1 MTGSSSNNVTA
12 LHNLL
17 LYVTK
22 GICAVTMELRFEK
35 KSIPLS
41 VNYLINDNL
50 VMANPRVNM
59 DADRICEQIAKTL
72 EAKENLLKSVD
83 QGRLEKLP
91 EASVWNGS
99 ADEYEKKALVSGNDM
114 TEDED
119 IRCLRQMIIYAVQGV
134 AAYVRNA
141 AILGKED
148 KDIDYFIQNSMKKV
162 LDDHLNG
169 GELIASILEAG
180 RFGIRAMNLLGAAKK
195 STFGAPE
202 ITEVSTG
209 VRSNPGILVAGD
221 NFRDLEQLLKQAEAQ
236 GVDVYSYSDMLSA
249 HAYPKLKTYGSFA
262 GNYGNSWWSQK
273 AEFEVFH
280 GPILLTSDEMAEP
293 RKTYIDRVYT
303 TGVAGY
309 PGCRHIPDAPE
320 GQEKDFSEIIA
331 RAKECSAPK
340 ELRAGTLTVG
350 YSREE
355 LLALGGKAAAAF
367 RSKSL
372 RKIVVMMGAD
382 SPKKA
387 NSYFTDFAKLLP
399 EDTLILTAGSIKYR
413 FINEDLGTVDNIP
426 RILDA
431 GSAADA
437 NDIMEFLI
445 GLQNGMNINDLTL
458 LPVYY
463 NLAWDDPKSITIIL
477 NLLYLGLK
485 NLHIG
490 PTKLDFLS
498 TGISEVL
505 DGYFLL
511 EGISDSPDTD
521 IADSFGTR
529 GDSVTTDM
537 IVGDIVAQY
546 PELVPVM
553 LSMGLHCLGCGVSQM
568 ETLKEACEV
577 HGLDPYDVVEV
588 LNDELN
594 HPADEDED
602 F

>member
-99 ADEYEKKALVSGNDM
+99 ADEYEEKALVSGNDM

-195 STFGAPE
+195 SIFGAPE

-249 HAYPKLKTYGSFA
+249 HAYPKLKT
-262 GNYGNSWWSQK
+262 
-273 AEFEVFH
+273 
-280 GPILLTSDEMAEP
+280 
-293 RKTYIDRVYT
+293 
-303 TGVAGY
+303 
-309 PGCRHIPDAPE
+309 
-320 GQEKDFSEIIA
+320 
-331 RAKECSAPK
+331 
-340 ELRAGTLTVG
+340 
-350 YSREE
+350 
-355 LLALGGKAAAAF
+355 
-367 RSKSL
+367 
-372 RKIVVMMGAD
+372 
-382 SPKKA
+382 
-387 NSYFTDFAKLLP
+387 
-399 EDTLILTAGSIKYR
+399 
-413 FINEDLGTVDNIP
+413 
-426 RILDA
+426 
-431 GSAADA
+431 
-437 NDIMEFLI
+437 
-445 GLQNGMNINDLTL
+445 
-458 LPVYY
+458 
-463 NLAWDDPKSITIIL
+463 
-477 NLLYLGLK
+477 
-485 NLHIG
+485 
-490 PTKLDFLS
+490 
-498 TGISEVL
+498 
-505 DGYFLL
+505 
-511 EGISDSPDTD
+511 
-521 IADSFGTR
+521 
-529 GDSVTTDM
+529 
-537 IVGDIVAQY
+537 
-546 PELVPVM
+546 
-553 LSMGLHCLGCGVSQM
+553 
-568 ETLKEACEV
+568 
-577 HGLDPYDVVEV
+577 
-588 LNDELN
+588 
-594 HPADEDED
+594 
-602 F
+602 